1 MNIKIN
7 AKRNQSKTIKNV
19 FDAIY
24 MLTDEFP
31 APSIFSLAYLF
42 LLIVVVTLTFTF
54 NLVAVIYL
62 PRICQD
68 HKIWR
73 KPPASFNFMIF
84 SIKYTLK
91 FAFTLIYL
99 TQHVKNNNF

>member
-7 AKRNQSKTIKNV
+7 AKRNKPNTIKKL

-24 MLTDEFP
+24 MLTNEFP

-68 HKIWR
+68 
-73 KPPASFNFMIF
+73 N
-84 SIKYTLK
+84 LK
-91 FAFTLIYL
+91 KTSSKF
-99 TQHVKNNNF
+99 

>member
-1 MNIKIN
+1 
-7 AKRNQSKTIKNV
+7 
-19 FDAIY
+19 

-68 HKIWR
+68 HKI
-73 KPPASFNFMIF
+73 
-84 SIKYTLK
+84 
-91 FAFTLIYL
+91 
-99 TQHVKNNNF
+99 

>member
-7 AKRNQSKTIKNV
+7 AKQNKSITIKKLFN
-19 FDAIY
+19 AIY

-42 LLIVVVTLTFTF
+42 LLTVVVTLTFTF
-54 NLVAVIYL
+54 NLVTVIYL

-68 HKIWR
+68 NLK
-73 KPPASFNFMIF
+73 KTS
-84 SIKYTLK
+84 SKY
-91 FAFTLIYL
+91 
-99 TQHVKNNNF
+99 